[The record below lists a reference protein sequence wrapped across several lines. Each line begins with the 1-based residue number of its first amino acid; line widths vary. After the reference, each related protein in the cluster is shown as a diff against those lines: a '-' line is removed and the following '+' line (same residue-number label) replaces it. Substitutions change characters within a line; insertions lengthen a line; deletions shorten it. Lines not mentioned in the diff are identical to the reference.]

1 MDPLDAPPI
10 ADRGRPV
17 SGPASRGRRMFRAL
31 RYAPFRRLYSALL
44 LSQLGF
50 WVSHI
55 SLQYVTEQLSG
66 SNPEAL
72 GFLIMLLHLPQLL
85 LAPFTGVAADR
96 LNRRAIL
103 VSGYVALAGLI
114 GVLAVMVGRDSARLD
129 LLYMISVGI
138 GLSNAWIGPANQ
150 AAVADTVPPRDLPS
164 AIALGSMAMNLT
176 RVVGPLVAAAILPVS
191 GPAASFA
198 IFACVLLA
206 VIALL
211 LRVELREVRRDP
223 SDESVLARMRTGFEH
238 ARERHPSLPVLST
251 VAVMSVFGV
260 SHVALHAVFASTT
273 LGSVDYFPWL
283 GAASGAGAIA
293 GALAIGLRSKPLTL
307 ARCGRHLAGFG
318 AALVAFAL
326 CRHVLHAV
334 LAQLVV
340 GFFYFSAMTMMQT
353 LVMASIDDAK
363 RGRVMSLF
371 SVGWGGL
378 LTVGAPLMG
387 MLARRAGTPETILL
401 GGAVCLAFGIY
412 RWAGGGS
419 RPGDGAGYTAA
430 ALDMTPR

>member
-1 MDPLDAPPI
+1 
-10 ADRGRPV
+10 
-17 SGPASRGRRMFRAL
+17 MFRAL
-31 RYAPFRRLYSALL
+31 AYAPFRRLYSALL

-55 SLQYVTEQLSG
+55 SLQYVTERLSG
-66 SNPEAL
+66 SSPEAL

-96 LNRRAIL
+96 WNRRTIL
-103 VSGYVALAGLI
+103 ISGYAALATLI
-114 GVLAVMVGRDSARLD
+114 GILSILVGRDSARLD
-129 LLYMISVGI
+129 LLYVISVGI

-150 AAVADTVPPRDLPS
+150 AAVADTVPARDLAS

-176 RVVGPLVAAAILPVS
+176 RVVGPLVAAVILPAA

-198 IFACVLLA
+198 VFACVLLA
-206 VIALL
+206 VIGLL
-211 LRVELREVRRDP
+211 LRVELRAVRRDP
-223 SDESVLARMRTGFEH
+223 SEESVLARMRTGFEH
-238 ARERHPSLPVLST
+238 ARERHPALPVLST

-283 GAASGAGAIA
+283 GAASGAGAMV
-293 GALAIGLRSKPLTL
+293 GALAIGLRSKPLSL

-318 AALVAFAL
+318 AALVAFSL
-326 CRHVLHAV
+326 CSHVVPAV

-353 LVMASIDDAK
+353 LVMQSIDDAK

-387 MLARRAGTPETILL
+387 LLARRVGTPETILM
-401 GGAVCLAFGIY
+401 GGVVCLLFGIY
-412 RWAGGGS
+412 RWSGGGS
-419 RPGDGAGYTAA
+419 RPGLPAGYTAA
-430 ALDMTPR
+430 PPEA